1 MTTPADGVV
10 DGVDVDRVAA
20 AVAAC
25 PAVARL
31 TGGTSGLGTYLP
43 GRRVPGVVV
52 RESAGPSPPTVEVQ
66 VVARYGPTMGEV
78 ARQVRAALA
87 ALLPGGVVDVI
98 IDDVE
103 VEPPPLA
110 VVEVEPPS
118 LAVVE
123 VVVVDT
129 GPLRRDLGAP

>member
-1 MTTPADGVV
+1 MTMPADGVV

-31 TGGTSGLGTYLP
+31 TGGRSGLGTYLP

-52 RESAGPSPPTVEVQ
+52 RESAALGPPTVEVQ
-66 VVARYGPTMGEV
+66 VVARYGPAMGEV

-110 VVEVEPPS
+110 VVEV
-118 LAVVE
+118 
-123 VVVVDT
+123 VVVDI
-129 GPLRRDLGAP
+129 GPPRRDLGAP

>member
-31 TGGTSGLGTYLP
+31 TSGTSGLGTYLP

-52 RESAGPSPPTVEVQ
+52 QESAGPSPPTVEVQ
-66 VVARYGPTMGEV
+66 VVARYGPAMGEV

-87 ALLPGGVVDVI
+87 ALIPGRPVDVL
-98 IDDVE
+98 IDDIE
-103 VEPPPLA
+103 AEPPPR
-110 VVEVEPPS
+110 VVVD
-118 LAVVE
+118 

-129 GPLRRDLGAP
+129 GPLR

>member
-1 MTTPADGVV
+1 MTMPADGVV

-52 RESAGPSPPTVEVQ
+52 RESAGLGPPTVEVQ
-66 VVARYGPTMGEV
+66 VVARYGPAMGEV

-87 ALLPGGVVDVI
+87 ALLPGGIVDVI

-103 VEPPPLA
+103 VEPPPL
-110 VVEVEPPS
+110 VVEVEPPP
-118 LAVVE
+118 LTVVE

>member
-43 GRRVPGVVV
+43 GRRVLGVVV
-52 RESAGPSPPTVEVQ
+52 RESVGPGPATVEVH
-66 VVARYGPTMGEV
+66 VVARYGPAMGEV
-78 ARQVRAALA
+78 ARQVRIALA
-87 ALLPGGVVDVI
+87 ALIPGHPVDVI
-98 IDDVE
+98 IDDVDT
-103 VEPPPLA
+103 EPPPLRFT
-110 VVEVEPPS
+110 P
-118 LAVVE
+118 
-123 VVVVDT
+123 
-129 GPLRRDLGAP
+129 GAP

>member
-31 TGGTSGLGTYLP
+31 TGGTSGRGTYLP

-52 RESAGPSPPTVEVQ
+52 RESPGPSPATVEVY
-66 VVARYGPTMGEV
+66 VVARYGPAMREV

-87 ALLPGGVVDVI
+87 ALLPGSPVDVI
-98 IDDVE
+98 IDDVDT
-103 VEPPPLA
+103 
-110 VVEVEPPS
+110 EPPS
-118 LAVVE
+118 LDVVDAVV
-123 VVVVDT
+123 VNT
-129 GPLRRDLGAP
+129 GPLRRTSGAP

>member
-1 MTTPADGVV
+1 MTRPADGIV

-31 TGGTSGLGTYLP
+31 TGGTSGRGTYLP

-52 RESAGPSPPTVEVQ
+52 RESAGPSPATVEVH
-66 VVARYGPTMGEV
+66 VVARYGPAMREV

-87 ALLPGGVVDVI
+87 ALIPGSPVDVT
-98 IDDVE
+98 IDD
-103 VEPPPLA
+103 
-110 VVEVEPPS
+110 
-118 LAVVE
+118 
-123 VVVVDT
+123 VDT
-129 GPLRRDLGAP
+129 GPLQRTSGAP

>member
-10 DGVDVDRVAA
+10 DGVDVDRVAV
-20 AVAAC
+20 AVATC

-52 RESAGPSPPTVEVQ
+52 RESAGSDAATVEVH
-66 VVARYGPTMGEV
+66 VVARYGPAMGEV

-87 ALLPGGVVDVI
+87 ALIPGSPVDVI

-103 VEPPPLA
+103 VEPPP
-110 VVEVEPPS
+110 VDVG
-118 LAVVE
+118 

-129 GPLRRDLGAP
+129 GPLRRNPGAR

>member
-1 MTTPADGVV
+1 MTTRADGVV
-10 DGVDVDRVAA
+10 EGVDVDRVAA

-43 GRRVPGVVV
+43 GRRVLGVAV

-66 VVARYGPTMGEV
+66 VVARYGPSMAEV

-87 ALLPGGVVDVI
+87 ALIPGGPVDVI

-103 VEPPPLA
+103 AEPPPFD
-110 VVEVEPPS
+110 
-118 LAVVE
+118 VVE
-123 VVVVDT
+123 VVVADT
-129 GPLRRDLGAP
+129 GPLRRTSGTP

>member
-25 PAVARL
+25 SAVARL
-31 TGGTSGLGTYLP
+31 TGGASGLGTYLP

-52 RESAGPSPPTVEVQ
+52 RESAGASPPRVEVQ
-66 VVARYGPTMGEV
+66 VVARYGPAMREI

-87 ALLPGGVVDVI
+87 ALIPGNPVDVI

-103 VEPPPLA
+103 VEPPTLD
-110 VVEVEPPS
+110 
-118 LAVVE
+118 VVE
-123 VVVVDT
+123 VVVIET
-129 GPLRRDLGAP
+129 WPLRRDPGAL